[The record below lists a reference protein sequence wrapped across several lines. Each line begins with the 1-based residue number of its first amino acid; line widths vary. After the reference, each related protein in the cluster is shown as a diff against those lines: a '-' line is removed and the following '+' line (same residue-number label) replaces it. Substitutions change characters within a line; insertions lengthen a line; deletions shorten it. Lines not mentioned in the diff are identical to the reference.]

1 MRLCSL
7 ASGSSGNSVLIQ
19 SDHATILIDAGYSAK
34 RIESLLRAVGV
45 HPKTLDAIL
54 VTHEHSDHIAGLGV
68 LTRRYHLPIYANENT
83 WRAMEKKVGR
93 HRDRDHVVFRN
104 KQPFQIKDMAILPVP
119 VHHDCADPVGYAIR
133 CGEEKIAV
141 LTDTGFVDSYMMNAM
156 RGADIYY
163 LEANYEDL
171 LLRHG
176 PYSLW
181 SKRRIASE
189 VGHLSNHQSGEVLC
203 EWLEGRGE
211 QVLLAHMSIN
221 NNTEECCLHTV
232 SQMLTDNGF
241 AVGSRVHVCVAPRCA
256 PSGFFSAGT
265 VGGLPKTQ
273 QTAKQDPDILCTS
286 PMPGLIEG
294 AQG

>member
-68 LTRRYHLPIYANENT
+68 LTRRYHLPIYANEKT

-104 KQPFQIKDMAILPVP
+104 KQPFQIKDIAILPVP

-133 CGEEKIAV
+133 CGKEKIVV
-141 LTDTGFVDSYMMNAM
+141 LTDTGFVDAYMMNAM

-176 PYSLW
+176 PYSVW
-181 SKRRIASE
+181 SKKRIASE
-189 VGHLSNHQSGEVLC
+189 VGHLSNRQSGEVLC

-232 SQMLTDNGF
+232 SQMLTENGF

-256 PSGFFSAGT
+256 PSGFFPAGT
-265 VGGLPKTQ
+265 VGGLPNTSR
-273 QTAKQDPDILCTS
+273 TTKQDPDFRCTS
-286 PMPGLIEG
+286 PIPGIVEG

>member
-19 SDHATILIDAGYSAK
+19 SDHATVLIDAGYSAK
-34 RIESLLRAVGV
+34 RIEQLLRAAGV
-45 HPKTLDAIL
+45 HPKKLDAIL

-104 KQPFQIKDMAILPVP
+104 KQPFQIQDMTILPVP
-119 VHHDCADPVGYAIR
+119 IHHDCADPVGYAIR

-141 LTDTGFVDSYMMNAM
+141 LTDTGIVDSYMMNAM

-176 PYSLW
+176 PYSFW
-181 SKRRIASE
+181 SKKRIASE
-189 VGHLSNHQSGEVLC
+189 VGHLSNRQAGEVLC

-232 SQMLTDNGF
+232 SRLLTENGF
-241 AVGSRVHVCVAPRCA
+241 AVGSQVHVSVAPRSA
-256 PSGFFSAGT
+256 PSGFFSAGKA
-265 VGGLPKTQ
+265 GRLPDKAQIAEPDADRAGAPQLSGL
-273 QTAKQDPDILCTS
+273 A
-286 PMPGLIEG
+286 EG